1 MQIPTL
7 VRPLIFLIDIYL
19 HVICLLHSVN
29 LTQWRF
35 LITSR
40 HTTRYWRSVRIFAIS
55 HGRPPTCSAF
65 DNGECHVTAFRPI
78 SEAAHSRSYD
88 KLKWHAA
95 IRCRAERFISDAR
108 RPCSTP
114 PHEVYGGSSQHRQQ
128 CSCTISH
135 AADVGRARVMSLSL
149 CTDEL

>member
-40 HTTRYWRSVRIFAIS
+40 PCDHASGDQLGYLQYRTVDRR
-55 HGRPPTCSAF
+55 
-65 DNGECHVTAFRPI
+65 HVQ
-78 SEAAHSRSYD
+78 HS
-88 KLKWHAA
+88 
-95 IRCRAERFISDAR
+95 ITENV
-108 RPCSTP
+108 T
-114 PHEVYGGSSQHRQQ
+114 
-128 CSCTISH
+128 
-135 AADVGRARVMSLSL
+135 
-149 CTDEL
+149 